1 MKATLSCS
9 FSGYKIHP
17 GHGVR
22 FVRSDSKSFDLLR
35 GKSVKLFLAK
45 KNPRIISWT
54 QHYRKMHKKGKS
66 EEIQKKRSRRV
77 VKAERAI
84 AGTTLEAI
92 RAKRNQKPEVRLAA
106 REAALKELKERK
118 KAAAVKKEA
127 PKGATPKAAAP
138 KAGATKAAT
147 PKAGAAKAQAKPKAD
162 KTKPPK
168 PAPAAKPA
176 GKGR

>member
-1 MKATLSCS
+1 MKAMQACS

-22 FVRSDSKSFDLLR
+22 FVRIDSKSFDLLR

-45 KNPRIISWT
+45 KNPRIITWT
-54 QHYRKMHKKGKS
+54 QLYRRMHKKGKS
-66 EEIQKKRSRRV
+66 EELLKKKTRRV

-118 KAAAVKKEA
+118 KAAVAKKEA
-127 PKGATPKAAAP
+127 PK
-138 KAGATKAAT
+138 AAT
-147 PKAGAAKAQAKPKAD
+147 AKAGAAKAAPAKDAKAKPAAD
-162 KTKPPK
+162 KKKAKATKQQK
-168 PAPAAKPA
+168 TAPVAKPA

>member
-1 MKATLSCS
+1 MKAMQTCA

-22 FVRSDSKSFDLLR
+22 YVRADSKSFELLR
-35 GKSVKLFLAK
+35 GKSVKLFLAR

-54 QHYRKMHKKGKS
+54 VLYRRMHKKGKT
-66 EEIQKKRSRRV
+66 EELQKKKSRRV
-77 VKAERAI
+77 VRAERAI

-118 KAAAVKKEA
+118 KAAAAKTQEA
-127 PKGATPKAAAP
+127 
-138 KAGATKAAT
+138 
-147 PKAGAAKAQAKPKAD
+147 PKAGAAKAAPAKAAPAKAGDKKTKAKTAKKANAAQKSAPVAKPS
-162 KTKPPK
+162 
-168 PAPAAKPA
+168 

>member
-1 MKATLSCS
+1 MKAMQACS

-22 FVRSDSKSFDLLR
+22 FVRIDSKSFDLLR
-35 GKSVKLFLAK
+35 GKAVKLFLAK

-54 QHYRKMHKKGKS
+54 QLYRRMHKKGKS
-66 EEIQKKRSRRV
+66 EEILKKRTRRV

-92 RAKRNQKPEVRLAA
+92 RAKRNQKPEVRKAA
-106 REAALKELKERK
+106 RDAAIQELKDRK
-118 KAAAVKKEA
+118 KAAIAKKEA
-127 PKGATPKAAAP
+127 PKAAP
-138 KAGATKAAT
+138 AKTA
-147 PKAGAAKAQAKPKAD
+147 AAKAAPAKDAKAKPEKKKVKAT
-162 KTKPPK
+162 KTKQAS
-168 PAPAAKPA
+168 APVAKPS

>member
-1 MKATLSCS
+1 MKAMQTCA

-22 FVRSDSKSFDLLR
+22 YVRADSKSFELLR
-35 GKSVKLFLAK
+35 GKSVKLFLAR

-54 QHYRKMHKKGKS
+54 VLYRRMHKKGKT
-66 EEIQKKRSRRV
+66 EELQKKKSRRV
-77 VKAERAI
+77 VRAERAI

-127 PKGATPKAAAP
+127 PKAAPAKAAAA
-138 KAGATKAAT
+138 KAGPAKAAST
-147 PKAGAAKAQAKPKAD
+147 
-162 KTKPPK
+162 KTKKSKTDKKAPAQK
-168 PAPAAKPA
+168 SAPAAKPA